1 MPIPETQTTEDRR
14 ERAPARRRA
23 ALKAF
28 THWLGRLGLPGASA
42 VLVGVAV
49 LLAQGAHEAF
59 SALRGAPYSAA
70 LALEVVVV
78 TVIVATPIIVYAQLI
93 IRQLANSRRAI
104 KQVTEHLAIAVDAAE
119 QANVAKSQFLA
130 NMSHELR
137 TPLNAIIGFSEM
149 IESQQFGPVGNERYI
164 DYVKDIAKSGHH
176 LLSIINDILDLSKIE
191 AGRASI
197 QDEEEFNLAA
207 VIEATIRMVRPLA
220 ERGHVAIEASLEC
233 RGLRLIA
240 VERMVCQILLNLLS
254 NAIKFTPAGGH
265 VNVSAVG
272 TPDGG
277 LLIAVADTGLGMA
290 PHEIKIAL
298 TPFGQIR
305 NAQSRKHAGTGLGL
319 PLAKAMME
327 MHAGSLRVAS
337 VPGQGTTVS
346 LLFPRERVVVR
357 TETPGGAPDAKDQS
371 ADQPQGLIG
380 RDIVQRVA

>member
-1 MPIPETQTTEDRR
+1 MPTAEPDNTEDHRDT
-14 ERAPARRRA
+14 APAPPRA
-23 ALKAF
+23 RLK
-28 THWLGRLGLPGASA
+28 TLTYWLGRLGLPGASA

-49 LLAQGAHEAF
+49 LLAQGGHAAF
-59 SALRGAPYSAA
+59 SALRGAPYSAV
-70 LALEVVVV
+70 LAIEVVVV
-78 TVIVATPIIVYAQLI
+78 TVIVATPIIVYAQLV
-93 IRQLANSRRAI
+93 IRQLAKSRRAI
-104 KQVTEHLAIAVDAAE
+104 KQVTERLAIAVDAAE

-149 IESQQFGPVGNERYI
+149 IESQQFGPVGNSRYI

-191 AGRASI
+191 AGRASV
-197 QDEEEFNLAA
+197 QDEEEFNVAA

-220 ERGHVAIEASLEC
+220 ERGHVALESSLEC

-254 NAIKFTPAGGH
+254 NAVKFTPDGGRID
-265 VNVSAVG
+265 VSAVR

-337 VPGQGTTVS
+337 APGQGTTVS
-346 LLFPRERVVVR
+346 LVFPPERVVIR
-357 TETPGGAPDAKDQS
+357 TETPGAAHEAKDS
-371 ADQPQGLIG
+371 PADQPQGFIG
-380 RDIVQRVA
+380 HDLAQRVA